1 MKVNRSAV
9 YGVSDEVVA
18 REIAG
23 EIIIVPL
30 SGGIADLED
39 ELFTL
44 NEMGVVIWRKLQG
57 RRSLNEVIE
66 ELKEEWQGDDGEIE
80 TDVLGF
86 IEELTRRRILVVVEP
101 A

>member
-1 MKVNRSAV
+1 MKVDRNAV
-9 YGVSDEVVA
+9 YGVSDEVVV

-30 SGGIADLED
+30 GSGFADLED

-44 NEMGVVIWRKLQG
+44 NEMGTVIWKKLHG
-57 RRSLNEVIE
+57 RRSLNQVIE
-66 ELKEEWQGDDGEIE
+66 DLQEEWQGADGEIE
-80 TDVLGF
+80 ADVLGF
-86 IEELTRRRILVVVEP
+86 LEELTRRRILVVVEP

>member
-1 MKVNRSAV
+1 MKVDRSAV

-30 SGGIADLED
+30 GRGIADLED

-44 NEMGVVIWRKLQG
+44 NEMGRVIWQKLHG

-66 ELKEEWQGDDGEIE
+66 DLKGEWQGDDGEIE
-80 TDVLGF
+80 ADVLGF
-86 IEELTRRRILVVVEP
+86 IAELTRRRILVVVEP